1 MNFFDIRSQLQP
13 AAWTVAASLI
23 ACMPAWAVDPFT
35 VRDIRVEGL
44 QRIES
49 GTVFASLPLRV
60 GDQYSD
66 EKGAAAIRA
75 LFALGLFKDVRLETE
90 GDVLVVVVEE
100 RPSVAAVEFIGLK
113 EFDKDVLIK
122 ALKEVG
128 LAEGRPYD
136 KALADKAE
144 QELKRQYINRSLY
157 GAEVVSTAT
166 PVDRN
171 RVNLSFTITE
181 GGPARIKQIQIV
193 GNKAFSESDLRDQF
207 NLDTGGWMSWYTKS
221 DRYARTKLNAD
232 LEALRSYY
240 LARGFL
246 EFRIDST
253 QVAMSPDKQE
263 MAITINVTEGERFV
277 VSGVKLE
284 GNYLDKDDEFK
295 ALVKIAVGK
304 PYNAE
309 TVAETTKA
317 FTDYFGKFGFAFAR
331 VEAKPEIDRQNN
343 RVQFVLQ
350 AEPSRRA
357 YVRRIL
363 VSGNNRTR
371 DEVIRREF
379 RQYEAAWY
387 DGDKIRLSRD
397 RVDRLGFFTDVNVE
411 TIEIPGTPDQVDL
424 MFTVAE
430 KPTGSISLG
439 AGFSSAE
446 KVTLS
451 FGIRQENA
459 FGSGNYLAVEV
470 NTSKYN
476 RNLVLSTT
484 DPYFTQN
491 GISRTLDV
499 FQRTTRPY
507 LGDINSYSLI
517 NSGLGLRFGV
527 PVTETDTVFVG
538 ANAEQTQIKAGTGL
552 PDPYKEYAEQFGA
565 TSTAIPLT
573 LGWARDGRDSA
584 LVPTKGTYQRVNAD
598 LSVAGDVRYFR
609 SNYQYQQYFPLSK
622 KYTLALNADLG
633 WGQGLSGQPFPIFK
647 NFYVGGL
654 GSVRGFEQSTLGPS
668 ARTIK
673 NDSSSALVYLG
684 GPKKIVLNAEFM
696 VPFPGAG
703 NDKTLRLFG
712 FTDVGRAFSESEKIS
727 LGALR
732 ASAGIGLSWIS
743 PMGPLR
749 FSYATPIRQE
759 TGDKIQK
766 LQFQIGTS
774 F

>member
-1 MNFFDIRSQLQP
+1 MTFHQICAQVFPFALRAL
-13 AAWTVAASLI
+13 ACAVVSL
-23 ACMPAWAVDPFT
+23 PAWAVDPFT

-44 QRIES
+44 QRIEA

-60 GDQYSD
+60 GDRYTD
-66 EKGAAAIRA
+66 DKGAAAIRS
-75 LFALGLFKDVRLETE
+75 LFALGLFKDVRLETQ
-90 GDVLVVVVEE
+90 GDVLVVVVQE
-100 RPSVAAVEFIGLK
+100 RPSVASVEFIGLK
-113 EFDKDVLIK
+113 EFDKEVLIK
-122 ALKEVG
+122 SLKDVG
-128 LAEGRPYD
+128 LSEGRPFD

-144 QELKRQYINRSLY
+144 QELKRQYISRSLY

-166 PVDRN
+166 PIDRN
-171 RVNLSFTITE
+171 RVNLTFTITE
-181 GGPARIKQIQIV
+181 GGPAKITQMDIV
-193 GNKAFSESDLRDQF
+193 GNQAFSDAALRDQF

-221 DRYARTKLNAD
+221 DRYSRTKLNAD
-232 LEALRSYY
+232 LEALRSFY
-240 LARGFL
+240 LSQGFL

-253 QVAMSPDKQE
+253 QVAMSPNKQD
-263 MAITINVTEGERFV
+263 MAITINITEGERFV
-277 VSGVKLE
+277 ISGVKLE
-284 GNYLDKDDEFK
+284 GNYLDRDDEFK

-331 VEAKPEIDRQNN
+331 VEAKPQIDRRNN

-357 YVRRIL
+357 YVRRIQ
-363 VSGNNRTR
+363 VAGNDRTR

-379 RQYEAAWY
+379 RQLEAAWY
-387 DGDKIRLSRD
+387 DSDKIRLSRD
-397 RVDRLGFFTDVNVE
+397 RVDRLGFFTQVNVE
-411 TIEIPGTPDQVDL
+411 TVEVPGAPDQVDL
-424 MFTVAE
+424 LFTVAE

-446 KVTLS
+446 KVALS

-484 DPYFTQN
+484 DPYFTRN
-491 GISRTLDV
+491 GISRTVDV

-507 LGDINSYSLI
+507 LGDVNAYSLI
-517 NSGLGLRFGV
+517 NSGAGLRFGV
-527 PVTETDTVFVG
+527 PVTETDTVFMGV
-538 ANAEQTQIKAGTGL
+538 NAEQTEIRTGTGL
-552 PDPYKEYAEQFGA
+552 PDAYLEYAQKFGA
-565 TSTAIPLT
+565 TSSALPLT

-584 LVPTKGTYQRVNAD
+584 LVPTRGSLQRVNAD
-598 LSVAGDVRYFR
+598 VSVGGDVRYLR
-609 SNYQYQQYFPLSK
+609 ASYQFQQYFPLTK
-622 KYTLALNADLG
+622 KYTLAFNTDLG
-633 WGQGLSGQPFPIFK
+633 WGQGLKGQQYPLFK

-654 GSVRGFEQSTLGPS
+654 GSVRGFEQSTLGPT
-668 ARTIK
+668 RPT
-673 NDSSSALVYLG
+673 SSTNLAPIYLG
-684 GPKKIVLNAEFM
+684 GSKKVVFNAEFIT
-696 VPFPGAG
+696 PFPGAG
-703 NDKTLRLFG
+703 NDRTLRLFG
-712 FTDVGRAFSESEKIS
+712 FTDIGRAFGENENIS
-727 LGALR
+727 LGDLR
-732 ASAGIGLSWIS
+732 ASAGVGLSWIS

-749 FSYATPIRQE
+749 FSYATPIRQQ
-759 TGDKIQK
+759 TGDKIQR

>member
-1 MNFFDIRSQLQP
+1 MNFFDIRSHLQTS
-13 AAWTVAASLI
+13 ALSMAISLM

-44 QRIES
+44 QRIEA
-49 GTVFASLPLRV
+49 GTVFASMPLRV

-66 EKGAAAIRA
+66 EKGAAVIRA
-75 LFALGLFKDVRLETE
+75 LFALGLFKDVRVETQ

-100 RPSVAAVEFIGLK
+100 RPSVAMVEFIGLK
-113 EFDKDVLIK
+113 EFDKDVLLK

-136 KALADKAE
+136 KALSDKAE
-144 QELKRQYINRSLY
+144 QELKRQYISRSLY
-157 GAEVVSTAT
+157 AAEVVSTAT

-181 GGPARIKQIQIV
+181 GGPAKIKQIQIV
-193 GNKAFSESDLRDQF
+193 GNKAFSEADLRDQF

-240 LARGFL
+240 LSRGFL

-284 GNYLDKDDEFK
+284 GSYLDKDNEFK
-295 ALVKIAVGK
+295 ALVKIGVGK

-317 FTDYFGKFGFAFAR
+317 FTDYFGKFGFAFAK
-331 VEAKPEIDRQNN
+331 VEVKPEIDRQNN

-363 VSGNNRTR
+363 VAGNNRTR

-379 RQYEAAWY
+379 RQFEAAWY

-507 LGDINSYSLI
+507 LGDINSYSLV

-538 ANAEQTQIKAGTGL
+538 VNAEQTQIKTGTGL
-552 PDPYKEYAEQFGA
+552 PYPYQKYANDFGPS
-565 TSTAIPLT
+565 STALPLT

-584 LVPTKGTYQRVNAD
+584 LVPSRGTYQRLNAD
-598 LSVAGDVRYFR
+598 LSLAGDVRYFR

-622 KYTLALNADLG
+622 KYTLAVNADVG
-633 WGQGLSGQPFPIFK
+633 WGQGLNGQEYPLFK

-654 GSVRGFEQSTLGPS
+654 GSVRGFEQSTLGPKS
-668 ARTIK
+668 TDTTPI
-673 NDSSSALVYLG
+673 YLG
-684 GPKKIVLNAEFM
+684 GPKKVVLNAEFM
-696 VPFPGAG
+696 MPFPGAG
-703 NDKTLRLFG
+703 NDKTLRLYG
-712 FTDVGRAFSESEKIS
+712 FTDVGSAFAEEQKLSFAE
-727 LGALR
+727 LR

-749 FSYATPIRQE
+749 FSYAMPIRKQ
-759 TGDKIQK
+759 TNDKIQR